1 MANTREHS
9 LVLVKHDGLQ
19 RGLVGEVIKRFEQ
32 RGFKLVGIKFI
43 HPTRAQLENHYEE
56 HKGKPFYEPLL
67 AYGSS
72 GPAVA
77 MVWEGHGVI
86 TAGRALLGAT
96 DPIKAQPGTVR
107 GDFATAAG
115 RNIVHGSDSEKAAKR
130 EVDLWFKPEELLTY
144 HRSGAQHLHDKYAN
158 E

>member
-1 MANTREHS
+1 MAATRERS
-9 LVLVKHDGLQ
+9 LILVKHDGVQ
-19 RGLVGEVIKRFEQ
+19 RGLVGEVIRRFEN
-32 RGFKLVGIKFI
+32 RGFKLIGLKYVQA
-43 HPTRAQLENHYEE
+43 TRAQLESHYED
-56 HKGKPFYEPLL
+56 HKGKDFFEPLL

-86 TAGRALLGAT
+86 TAGRAILGAT

-107 GDFATAAG
+107 GDYATAAG
-115 RNIVHGSDSEKAAKR
+115 RNLVHGSDSEKAAKR
-130 EVDLWFKPEELLTY
+130 EVDLWFKAEELLTW
-144 HRSGAQHLHDKYAN
+144 HRAGAQHLHDKYSN